1 MPGAYVDTY
10 RAPGVV
16 ARLRRRLAVWRIRRR
31 IEELRDATKIG
42 REMIRNDQA
51 LIARQEEQIAALK
64 GELLQ
69 LGGLTTCEKS

>member
-1 MPGAYVDTY
+1 MPGAYIDTY
-10 RAPGVV
+10 SAPGVV
-16 ARLRRRLAVWRIRRR
+16 ARLRHRLAVWRIRRR
-31 IEELRDATKIG
+31 IEELRDATEIG

>member
-16 ARLRRRLAVWRIRRR
+16 ARLRHRLAVWRIRRR
-31 IEELRDATKIG
+31 IEELRDATEIG

-51 LIARQEEQIAALK
+51 LIARQEEQIATLK

>member
-1 MPGAYVDTY
+1 MPGAYIDTY

-16 ARLRRRLAVWRIRRR
+16 ARLRHRLAVWRIRRR
-31 IEELRDATKIG
+31 IEELRDATIIG
-42 REMIRNDQA
+42 REMIRNDEA
-51 LIARQEEQIAALK
+51 LIARQEEQIATLK